1 MFDWDVVIIGGGPAG
16 LTAGLYLCRNNH
28 RTILIEKEVLGGP
41 IMNYELIENYPGF
54 SNGVS
59 GAQLGSE
66 MLNQAIKYG
75 LQFAYS
81 EVGELKIYS
90 NGRYVKCADGSS
102 YITNVVIVAG
112 GSKPKIL
119 AVPGAEN
126 LESRGIYY
134 CALCDG
140 GKFLNKAIAVCG
152 GGDAGITEALYM
164 TKIASEVIIVEAM
177 PALTCSAI
185 LQERAFADPKM
196 RILCGTKI
204 EAVLGDKKVE
214 GVQIQ
219 KAGGQS
225 EILEVDGIL
234 VHIGLEPNTSYLS
247 NVIPLDDKGQIIVNE
262 RMETSIPYILAA
274 GDIRSGSPM
283 QISTA
288 VGDGATAAITAM
300 RILQEL
306 T

>member
-16 LTAGLYLCRNNH
+16 LTAGLYLCRNKQ
-28 RTILIEKEVLGGP
+28 RTILIEKELLGGP

-66 MLNQAIKYG
+66 MKKQAMKYG

-90 NGRYVKCADGSS
+90 NGRYVKCADGAS
-102 YITNVVIVAG
+102 YMTNVVIVAG

-126 LESRGIYY
+126 LGSRGIFY

-140 GKFLNKAIAVCG
+140 GKFSNQAIAVCG

-164 TKIASEVIIVEAM
+164 TKIASEVIVIEAM

-196 RILCGTKI
+196 RIRCGTKI
-204 EAVLGDKKVE
+204 EAVLGDKRVE

-225 EILEVDGIL
+225 EILEVEGIL

-247 NVIPLDDKGQIIVNE
+247 NVIPLDDKGQIVVNE

-274 GDIRSGSPM
+274 GDIRSSSPM